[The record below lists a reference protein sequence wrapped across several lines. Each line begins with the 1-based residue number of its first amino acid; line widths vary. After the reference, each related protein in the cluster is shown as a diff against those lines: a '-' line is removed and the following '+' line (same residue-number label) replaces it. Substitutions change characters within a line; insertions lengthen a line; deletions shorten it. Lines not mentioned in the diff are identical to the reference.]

1 MKKKLS
7 KLVTGIFA
15 FAAAAGLFVS
25 CENFLEGKNLKG
37 NIDSAVTYEN
47 TVSVAVNVAK
57 LNPDD
62 TNEIEP
68 SGKLSGYKVG
78 YPFEINYT
86 SSSSFIFKK
95 WQAVDA
101 ENNILESSVVEFKNA
116 EKENTQVTVKTSAPV
131 TIQAVSAAVPKI
143 VARAPEYDSNGVSPT
158 AELTVQFNTSMKDA
172 NFDFSNIK
180 ITDLNGQDLRRY
192 FNLPVA
198 TSDSYNI
205 YKIQVKTV
213 DLINSDIM
221 KRDGIFDCIIQFT
234 SDIENDGIKL
244 VKNDFCIWK
253 LRFNDELE
261 SVPPET
267 RSLDVFDKI
276 SGGKLVQKNID
287 SFIGTSEKPG
297 DYGTNFS
304 NGINIKA
311 VGYDKNSGV
320 EKFVIKETRIKDS
333 NCVDVAVDP
342 SLIKVTEIYSNEFT
356 DGPSATKVVD
366 IEYDL
371 KTSGN
376 GVVNIETY
384 FVDFCGNKGDSNE
397 FSVIKYTDFK
407 ESDLKWGNGP
417 SKIVDGKLL
426 YGVYYMD
433 KLKAANNFNITRR
446 DDDHVILDTTGHA
459 NLAATYIIPE
469 EDYRIALS
477 YHKLYETYISNYED
491 FEAVDINNDISNKLS
506 NFYVQHIYFKKGD
519 MFFYNTAGDFTVNVE
534 YGISDNF
541 LVELKQYELDST
553 VYYGVLLD
561 KDKNPLENIEALDI
575 NIKVENSYS
584 KITKKLTAPSKNY
597 YTKAENRSFQ
607 GLPATCYARVYFTN
621 HGEWDKHYY
630 FFTFDENYTVTPGSI
645 DETSKNI
652 TIPAQQTYNGT
663 VRFAGI
669 TADGSYHDAYP
680 TWNYE
685 RNAND
690 LRSSQPRIIPTFH
703 SENIQYYS
711 IAVNDGLL
719 SNVSAPTNF
728 TNMFET
734 TNNCARYKS
743 DYHNS
748 NIKDYIWAPCYG
760 DLQQSEDVL
769 TFDKSNDNNFNII
782 NFGSYIDPE
791 RTSIGPGDVNSNKL
805 RITVGLKDN
814 FWTDT
819 GYDNFK
825 FILYYNVH
833 KQTSIDGTYKQVWE
847 TCADTTVIRGKNSF
861 TMDISRNYGAASSPK
876 VGDGSS
882 IYFENTSTSGV
893 KKLYMYY
900 KIEACIGAK
909 VKCVTG
915 DLGKQGSPDFAYGYS
930 APTSSMKNPTH
941 QQEKFCFGEVKVA
954 DLDCIYPMG
963 KDWKRSY
970 DSENFTINF
979 WTVYDDN
986 NLRQIRIKD
995 KNDNIIYEV
1004 NDINSPSYAVSMP
1017 YYPLPGQTSFEYLLY
1032 AYDVKG
1038 NGCKFT
1044 ADANT
1049 SINIPASLWT
1059 LKNRKASSTACTFAD
1074 YEENLNSLTVISD
1087 QPVYCEILASPHSYE
1102 IMKDATVAQFQFY
1115 KRVSSAQTL
1124 QLSTARQVGFYKY
1137 DLSQVESGN
1146 TYIIVMYF
1154 SDGTILH
1161 TPVAVK
1167 E

>member
-1 MKKKLS
+1 MNKKNRLLCVS
-7 KLVTGIFA
+7 CLLIAV
-15 FAAAAGLFVS
+15 LFSS
-25 CENFLEGKNLKG
+25 CENFLNGGDLKEK
-37 NIDSAVTYEN
+37 IDSVVAYEN
-47 TVSVAVNVAK
+47 TASVAANIIK

-62 TNEIEP
+62 TNDIEP
-68 SGKLSGYKVG
+68 SGKTSNYKVG

-86 SSSSFIFKK
+86 SSSSYIFKR

-101 ENNILESSVVEFKNA
+101 EGNVLSSSVVEFKDA
-116 EKENTQVTVKTSAPV
+116 ERENTQVTVKTTAPV

-143 VARAPEYDSNGVSPT
+143 KARAPEYDSNGVSPT

-172 NFDFSNIK
+172 SLDFSNIK
-180 ITDLNGQDLRRY
+180 ITDLNGQDLSRY

-198 TSDSYNI
+198 TSDSYEI
-205 YKIQVKTV
+205 YKIQVKTL

-221 KRDGIFDCIIQFT
+221 KRDGVFDCIIQFT

-244 VKNDFCIWK
+244 VKNDFCTWK

-261 SVPPET
+261 TIPPET

-276 SGGKLVQKNID
+276 SGRELVQKNID
-287 SFIGTSEKPG
+287 SFTGTSEEPG

-433 KLKAANNFNITRR
+433 QLKAANNFRITGE
-446 DDDHVILDTTGHA
+446 DDHVILDTEDKTT
-459 NLAATYIIPE
+459 LAATYYITE
-469 EDYRIALS
+469 QGMTNYS
-477 YHKLYETYISNYED
+477 YHKLYETYISNYEE
-491 FEAVDINNDISNKLS
+491 FEAVDIDNDISKKLS
-506 NFYVQHIYFKKGD
+506 TIYVQHIYFKKGD
-519 MFFYNTAGDFTVNVE
+519 EVFFSTTKDFSVKVG
-534 YGISDNF
+534 YGTSDES
-541 LVELKQYELDST
+541 LIELKPYELDST
-553 VYYGVLLD
+553 VYSGVLLD
-561 KDKNPLENIEALDI
+561 NNEKPLDNIESLDI
-575 NIKVENSYS
+575 KIKVENSYGQY
-584 KITKKLTAPSKNY
+584 TKNITAPMSSY
-597 YTKAENRSFQ
+597 YTKAENRRP
-607 GLPATCYARVYFTN
+607 GGYPETRYARVNFTN
-621 HGEWDKHYY
+621 YGEWDKHYY
-630 FFTFDENYTVTPGSI
+630 FFSFDENYTVIPGSI
-645 DETSKNI
+645 VNSRVS
-652 TIPAQQTYNGT
+652 IPEQNPYNGT
-663 VRFAGI
+663 TRFAGI
-669 TADGSYHDAYP
+669 ITGATYHEAYP

-685 RNAND
+685 RNSTGLTA
-690 LRSSQPRIIPTFH
+690 SKRIIPVYR
-703 SENIQYYS
+703 SENINYS
-711 IAVNDGLL
+711 LITVNDGFL
-719 SNVSAPTNF
+719 SDVSKPTNF
-728 TNMFET
+728 TGMFET
-734 TNNCARYKS
+734 TNNCSRYS
-743 DYHNS
+743 GQT
-748 NIKDYIWAPCYG
+748 NIIEYDWKPVYG
-760 DLQQSEDVL
+760 DLQRSESVL
-769 TFDKSNDNNFNII
+769 TFNKSAKLNTI

-791 RTSIGPGDVNSNKL
+791 KTKIEPGAPNSNELK
-805 RITVGLKDN
+805 ITVGLKDN

-825 FILYYNVH
+825 FILYKNEH
-833 KQTSIDGTYKQVWE
+833 KQTYIDGTYKRVWQ
-847 TCADTTVIRGKNSF
+847 TCADTTVIKGKYSF
-861 TMDISRNYGAASSPK
+861 TMTVKRNYGKPAIGT
-876 VGDGSS
+876 GDSIFFGGSS
-882 IYFENTSTSGV
+882 TSKDV
-893 KKLYMYY
+893 YMYY
-900 KIEACIGAK
+900 RIEAGK
-909 VKCVTG
+909 EGSVGSVTSDVSVFPYG
-915 DLGKQGSPDFAYGYS
+915 VSLSGSQASDPAYQIETYFFGKYNFLDFDTE
-930 APTSSMKNPTH
+930 APTSTNYK
-941 QQEKFCFGEVKVA
+941 E
-954 DLDCIYPMG
+954 
-963 KDWKRSY
+963 SY
-970 DSENFTINF
+970 NSNSFALNF
-979 WTVYDDN
+979 WTVTDDSYIRNVILKDKDDN
-986 NLRQIRIKD
+986 NILYEI
-995 KNDNIIYEV
+995 NNI
-1004 NDINSPSYAVSMP
+1004 NQKSYAISIP
-1017 YYPLPGQTSFEYLLY
+1017 YYPKPGETALDYVLY
-1032 AYDVKG
+1032 YYDMKG
-1038 NGCKFT
+1038 NYGRL
-1044 ADANT
+1044 A
-1049 SINIPASLWT
+1049 SIEKSNFKAISFPWSSVN
-1059 LKNRKASSTACTFAD
+1059 NRKASSTACTFAD

-1115 KRVSSAQTL
+1115 KRVSSKQTL

-1137 DLSQVESGN
+1137 DLSQIESGN